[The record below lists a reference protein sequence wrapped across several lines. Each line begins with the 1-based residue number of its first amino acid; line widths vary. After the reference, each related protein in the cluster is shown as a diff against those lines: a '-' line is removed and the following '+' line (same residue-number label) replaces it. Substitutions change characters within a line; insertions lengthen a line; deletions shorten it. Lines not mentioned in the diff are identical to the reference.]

1 MSPSAQ
7 DSDHPTASERIMA
20 GLAKLAL
27 VMRHEAW
34 KASGQRGLTPTQSQ
48 ILAVVAGSRQPL
60 GIKAIAEQLA
70 VTMGTV
76 SEAVSTLAEKE
87 LVEKRPDPEDGR
99 AIVVH
104 LTRAGRRD
112 ASKAEQ
118 WPDTIRSAA
127 ESLPPTEQSA
137 LLRGLVGMVRSLQL
151 QGSVPTSRM
160 CVECR
165 FFRPNEHA
173 GTEKPHHCQFIDAPI
188 ADADL
193 RLDCDDM
200 EPAPPSDRE
209 RLWTLLVEGR
219 RLEHAAAAQDPTT

>member
-1 MSPSAQ
+1 
-7 DSDHPTASERIMA
+7 MA
-20 GLAKLAL
+20 GLAKLSL

-48 ILAVVAGSRQPL
+48 ILAVIAGSRHPL
-60 GIKAIAEQLA
+60 GITSIAEQLA
-70 VTMGTV
+70 VTMGTA
-76 SEAVSTLAEKE
+76 SEAVSTLADKG
-87 LVEKRPDPEDGR
+87 LVEKLPDPADGR

-104 LTRAGRRD
+104 LTRSGRRE

-118 WPDTIRSAA
+118 WPDTMRSAV
-127 ESLPPTEQSA
+127 ESLPAREQSA

-151 QGSVPTSRM
+151 QGSIPTSRM

-173 GTEKPHHCQFIDAPI
+173 GTERPHHCQFINAPI
-188 ADADL
+188 ADVDL

-200 EPAPPSDRE
+200 EPAPPTDRE

-219 RLEHAAAAQDPTT
+219 RLDHAPAARDRTN